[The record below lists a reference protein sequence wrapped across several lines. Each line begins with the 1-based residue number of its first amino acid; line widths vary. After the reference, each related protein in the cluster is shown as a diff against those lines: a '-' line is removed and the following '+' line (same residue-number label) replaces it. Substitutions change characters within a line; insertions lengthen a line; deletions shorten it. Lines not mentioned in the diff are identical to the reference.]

1 MDQKSDLQSGPMG
14 GSLEQQ
20 AVSMLDVTIDQAVN
34 MVVQRF
40 PNSKHKA
47 EGTKR
52 RIKEAAHREISQLVA
67 GGHRV

>member
-1 MDQKSDLQSGPMG
+1 MDQPFDVMSGPMG

-20 AVSMLDVTIDQAVN
+20 AVSLLDGAIDQAVN

-40 PNSKHKA
+40 PSSERKA
-47 EGTKR
+47 EETRR

-67 GGHRV
+67 EGHQV

>member
-1 MDQKSDLQSGPMG
+1 MDQKSDLMSGAMG

-20 AVSMLDVTIDQAVN
+20 AVSMLDGAIDQAVN

-40 PNSKHKA
+40 PSSERKA

-52 RIKEAAHREISQLVA
+52 RIKEAAHREITQLVA
-67 GGHRV
+67 EGHQI

>member
-1 MDQKSDLQSGPMG
+1 MDQNADLMSGPMG

-20 AVSMLDVTIDQAVN
+20 AVAMLDGVIDQAVA

-40 PNSKHKA
+40 PSSARKA
-47 EGTKR
+47 EETKR

-67 GGHRV
+67 EGHQV